1 MCRVDGAWQKEH
13 PMIRSVT
20 RWCVVGT
27 AVTLALASAASAQG
41 TRQQSKPIGAKA
53 TLSAGEL
60 YGTIRDDHG
69 KPLNGAVVLALGS
82 TQAVQITDRDG
93 RFAFESLPA
102 GEYLVR
108 ATLEGYAPP
117 RGQYILVTAGVR
129 QAWSIALSPLAD
141 DNKPR
146 VLNAGVVGSDT
157 AEPKLPDDRDTS
169 EVAWRI
175 RRIPRGVLKDASLGP
190 LGKGDDSIESTFF
203 GRAVGSP
210 ARLASAL
217 FADLTLKGQIN
228 LLTTT
233 SFDRPQDLF
242 TFSSG
247 SPRPIAYLSLVAPTR
262 DGDWMVRG
270 SVTQGDISSWIL
282 AGSYARHITATHRYE
297 AGALYSAQQY
307 QGGNLEAIAAT
318 ADGRRNVG
326 ELYGYDTWTVNN
338 RVILGYGGKYGSYW
352 YLDDPSLVSARFSLS
367 YQPSP
372 VDPLSIRFSAA
383 HREIAPGAEEFSA
396 PTIGPWLPPQ
406 RTFSSLSLTTPLSAE
421 LVNHIEVAGEG
432 QVRGSIVIGVRA
444 FHQRVDDQMVTLF
457 GVSVTETPASPSHY
471 RIGMAGDFDAFGWG
485 VGVRR
490 SLNGGVQA
498 SLDYTQFTANPR
510 RYPADDAL
518 FRISPAL
525 LRREERIHDL
535 TATLNTRVSATAT
548 RFLVVYKLNT
558 AYADVDTMRPIA
570 GARFEFQVN
579 QELPF
584 MKFTGAEWEMLA
596 GIRNL
601 FRSELVDGS
610 VYDELLVVRP
620 PKRVVGGLT
629 VRF

>member
-1 MCRVDGAWQKEH
+1 
-13 PMIRSVT
+13 MIRSVT
-20 RWCVVGT
+20 RWCVLGA
-27 AVTLALASAASAQG
+27 AVTLALASAASAQVLK
-41 TRQQSKPIGAKA
+41 QQSKPVGARA
-53 TLSAGEL
+53 ALSAGEL

-69 KPLNGAVVLALGS
+69 RPLNGAVVLAVGS
-82 TQAVQITDRDG
+82 TQAIEITDREG
-93 RFAFESLPA
+93 RFTFRSLPA
-102 GEYLVR
+102 GEYLLR

-117 RGQYILVTAGVR
+117 RGRYVLVTAGAR
-129 QAWSIALSPLAD
+129 QAWSVALSRLAD
-141 DNKPR
+141 DKS
-146 VLNAGVVGSDT
+146 VLTAGVGGVDT
-157 AEPKLPDDRDTS
+157 LAAEPSRPDDRDTS
-169 EVAWRI
+169 EVAWRL
-175 RRIPRGVLKDASLGP
+175 RRIPRGVLKDATPGESP
-190 LGKGDDSIESTFF
+190 DSIEGSLL

-210 ARLASAL
+210 ARLASAF

-247 SPRPIAYLSLVAPTR
+247 SPRPIAYISLVAPTR
-262 DGDWMVRG
+262 DGDWTVRG

-282 AGSYARHITATHRYE
+282 AGSYARHINATHRYE
-297 AGALYSAQQY
+297 AGASYSTQQY
-307 QGGNLEAIAAT
+307 QGGNIEAIAAT
-318 ADGRRNVG
+318 GDGRRNVG

-338 RVILGYGGKYGSYW
+338 RVTFAYGGKYGSYW
-352 YLDDPSLVSARFSLS
+352 YLNDPSLVSGRFSVS
-367 YQPSP
+367 YRPSP
-372 VDPLSIRFSAA
+372 VDPLVLRLSAA
-383 HREIAPGAEEFSA
+383 HREIAPGAEEFGA

-406 RTFSSLSLTTPLSAE
+406 RTFSSLSLATALSSE
-421 LVNHIEVAGEG
+421 SVNHIEFAGEG

-444 FHQRVDDQMVTLF
+444 FRQRVDDQMVTLF
-457 GVSVTETPASPSHY
+457 GVAVAETPATPGHY

-498 SLDYTQFTANPR
+498 SLDYTQFSATPR
-510 RYPADDAL
+510 RYPTDDAL

-535 TATLNTRVSATAT
+535 TATLNTRLSATAT

-558 AYADVDTMRPIA
+558 AYADAQTMRPIA
-570 GARFEFQVN
+570 DARFEIQIN

-584 MKFTGAEWEMLA
+584 MNFTGAEWEMLA

-601 FRSELVDGS
+601 FRSELFDGS
-610 VYDELLVVRP
+610 LYDELLVVRP